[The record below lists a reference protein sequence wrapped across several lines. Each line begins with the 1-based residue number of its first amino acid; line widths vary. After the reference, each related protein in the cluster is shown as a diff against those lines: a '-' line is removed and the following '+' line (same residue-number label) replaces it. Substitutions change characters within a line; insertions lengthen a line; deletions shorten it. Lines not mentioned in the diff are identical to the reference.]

1 MIFNV
6 SYNKNVITT
15 GNLQC
20 IINPEKDQMNVKIEF
35 LNGRI
40 SREIELN
47 GIRCRKMEREM
58 QKIEEEN
65 CS

>member
-1 MIFNV
+1 MLVI
-6 SYNKNVITT
+6 KNVITT
-15 GNLQC
+15 GNLQFL
-20 IINPEKDQMNVKIEF
+20 IYLGKGQITVKIEF
-35 LNGRI
+35 RNGRI
-40 SREIELN
+40 SRQIELN